1 MKSNLLAGAI
11 ALAFLTPAF
20 APVAA
25 QETPAAPAPI
35 EPAPAVLA
43 VPVAAPASG
52 ATRNLPANTEVLLSM
67 NEELSTK
74 KNEEGETFYM
84 TVVHNV
90 VHDGYVVIPKGARAT
105 GEITWRTGKG
115 AFGKSGKME
124 IELRYV
130 EVGGNRI
137 PLVGN
142 FRQEGEGNTVATI
155 GGVIAAGVFAAFITG
170 KSGRIPA
177 GRELSVRTK
186 EELAFAVPAIM
197 PTVQPTVMA
206 VAVEAAPVAVPASAA
221 TGAPATEVAPAT
233 VPAAAPAAEPA
244 AAPVTAG

>member
-1 MKSNLLAGAI
+1 MKSNLLAGAV

-25 QETPAAPAPI
+25 QETPAAPAPV
-35 EPAPAVLA
+35 EAAPAVLA
-43 VPVAAPASG
+43 VPVAAPTSS

-74 KNEEGETFYM
+74 KNEEGDTFYM

-130 EVGGNRI
+130 EVGGKRV

-186 EELAFAVPAIM
+186 EELAFAVPATM
-197 PTVQPTVMA
+197 PTVQPAVMA
-206 VAVEAAPVAVPASAA
+206 VAVEAAPAA
-221 TGAPATEVAPAT
+221 TPAAEAPAAEAAPAA
-233 VPAAAPAAEPA
+233 PAAAPAAEPA
-244 AAPVTAG
+244 AAPVTAS

>member
-1 MKSNLLAGAI
+1 MKSNLLAGAV

-20 APVAA
+20 VPVAA
-25 QETPAAPAPI
+25 QETPAAPAPV
-35 EPAPAVLA
+35 EAAPAVLA

-74 KNEEGETFYM
+74 KNEEGDTFYM

-130 EVGGNRI
+130 EVGGKRI

-186 EELAFAVPAIM
+186 EELAFAVSPSAPTAPPA
-197 PTVQPTVMA
+197 VMA
-206 VAVEAAPVAVPASAA
+206 VAVEAAPVAVPASAVA
-221 TGAPATEVAPAT
+221 GAPAAEAVPAT
-233 VPAAAPAAEPA
+233 VPAAAPTAEPA